1 MNIYRQL
8 VELVR
13 GDTTPVRMRTRARMA
28 GSALIRRD
36 DNLVYA
42 DNTPTPQ
49 VWIST
54 GCQQA
59 RDIIQ

>member
-1 MNIYRQL
+1 MGYN
-8 VELVR
+8 
-13 GDTTPVRMRTRARMA
+13 PVRMRTRVRMA

-49 VWIST
+49 VWIGSLSIGAGYHT
-54 GCQQA
+54 MINKKKEMS
-59 RDIIQ
+59 REN